1 MEFSEAGDPASPRLR
16 RVLLAFIL
24 VASYEV
30 LGEGEEMPVESL
42 IFRLSMRYWLSR
54 QAAALSMTG
63 GWILDAGFLS
73 FQFLVSS
80 SLAL

>member
-1 MEFSEAGDPASPRLR
+1 VEFSEAGDPASPRLR

-54 QAAALSMTG
+54 QVADLP
-63 GWILDAGFLS
+63 FLKKEQVGKS
-73 FQFLVSS
+73 GHAHRKV
-80 SLAL
+80 